1 MCRFALISDTPIASC
16 DKAPTLDD
24 IDRQLIAVLRDDA
37 RTPVAALAKRL
48 GVSRGTV
55 QNRIERLMRLGEV
68 LGFTLRLP
76 PQAEAQRVRAVM
88 AIAVEGERSS
98 AVVAALRGFPEI
110 EAVHTTN
117 GRWDLMAELSADSL
131 AAFSRA
137 LDGIRQIKGIATT
150 ETSILLATT
159 RF

>member
-1 MCRFALISDTPIASC
+1 M
-16 DKAPTLDD
+16 DD
-24 IDRQLIAVLRDDA
+24 VDRQLIAILREDA
-37 RTPVAALAKRL
+37 RTPVATLAKRL

-55 QNRIERLMRLGEV
+55 QNRIERLMRQGEV

-76 PQAEAQRVRAVM
+76 PQAEAHRVRAVM

-98 AVVAALRGFPEI
+98 AVVGALRGFPEI

-117 GRWDLMAELSADSL
+117 GRWDLLAELSAESL

>member
-1 MCRFALISDTPIASC
+1 MDDT
-16 DKAPTLDD
+16 
-24 IDRQLIAVLRDDA
+24 DRQLIAILRDDA
-37 RTPVAALAKRL
+37 RTPVATLAKRL

-55 QNRIERLMRLGEV
+55 QNRLARLTREGEI

-76 PQAEAQRVRAVM
+76 PQGEAHRVGAVM

>member
-1 MCRFALISDTPIASC
+1 MTDRQKPIA
-16 DKAPTLDD
+16 LDAT
-24 IDRQLIAVLRDDA
+24 DRQLIEELRENA
-37 RTPVAALAKRL
+37 RLPTATLAKRL

-55 QNRIERLMRLGEV
+55 QNRIDRMIAQGAI

-117 GRWDLMAELSADSL
+117 GRWDLLAELSADSL

>member
-1 MCRFALISDTPIASC
+1 M
-16 DKAPTLDD
+16 DD
-24 IDRQLIAVLRDDA
+24 VDRQLIAILRNDA
-37 RTPVAALAKRL
+37 RTAVATLAKRL

-55 QNRIERLMRLGEV
+55 QNRIDRMMREGAM

-76 PQAEAQRVRAVM
+76 PESDAHRVRAVM
-88 AIAVEGERSS
+88 AIAIEGERSS
-98 AVVAALRGFPEI
+98 AVMAALKGFPEI

-117 GRWDLMAELSADSL
+117 GRWDLMAELNAESL

>member
-1 MCRFALISDTPIASC
+1 M
-16 DKAPTLDD
+16 DD
-24 IDRQLIAVLRDDA
+24 IDRQLIAILRDDA
-37 RTPVAALAKRL
+37 RTAVATLAKRL

-55 QNRIERLMRLGEV
+55 QNRIDRLRRQGEI

-76 PQAEAQRVRAVM
+76 PQGDAHRVRAVM

-117 GRWDLMAELSADSL
+117 GRWDLMAEINAETL
-131 AAFSRA
+131 AAFSAA
-137 LDGIRQIKGIATT
+137 LDAIRQIKGIATT

>member
-1 MCRFALISDTPIASC
+1 M
-16 DKAPTLDD
+16 DD
-24 IDRQLIAVLRDDA
+24 IDRQLIAILRDDA
-37 RTPVAALAKRL
+37 RTAVATLAKRL

-55 QNRIERLMRLGEV
+55 QNRIARMMREGAI

-76 PQAEAQRVRAVM
+76 PESDAHRVRAVM
-88 AIAVEGERSS
+88 AIAIEGERSS
-98 AVVAALRGFPEI
+98 AVMAALKGFPEI

-117 GRWDLMAELSADSL
+117 GRWDLMAELNVESL
-131 AAFSRA
+131 AAFSAA

>member
-1 MCRFALISDTPIASC
+1 M
-16 DKAPTLDD
+16 DD
-24 IDRQLIAVLRDDA
+24 IDRQLVAILRGDA
-37 RTPVAALAKRL
+37 RTPVATLAKRL

-55 QNRIERLMRLGEV
+55 QNRIDRMMKEGAI
-68 LGFTLRLP
+68 LGFTLRSP
-76 PQAEAQRVRAVM
+76 PCRPTAHRVRAVM
-88 AIAVEGERSS
+88 AIAGIEGEARSS
-98 AVVAALRGFPEI
+98 AVMAALKGFPEI

-117 GRWDLMAELSADSL
+117 GRWDLMAELNAESL

-159 RF
+159 RL

>member
-1 MCRFALISDTPIASC
+1 M
-16 DKAPTLDD
+16 DD
-24 IDRQLIAVLRDDA
+24 VDRQLIAILRDDA
-37 RTPVAALAKRL
+37 RTAVATLAKRL

-55 QNRIERLMRLGEV
+55 QNRIDRMMREGAM

-76 PQAEAQRVRAVM
+76 PESDAHRVRAVM
-88 AIAVEGERSS
+88 AIAIEGERSS
-98 AVVAALRGFPEI
+98 AVMAALKGFHEI

-117 GRWDLMAELSADSL
+117 GRWDLMAELNAESL

>member
-1 MCRFALISDTPIASC
+1 M
-16 DKAPTLDD
+16 DD
-24 IDRQLIAVLRDDA
+24 IDRQLIAILRDDA
-37 RTPVAALAKRL
+37 RTAVAALAKRL

-55 QNRIERLMRLGEV
+55 QNRIDRMMREGAM

-76 PQAEAQRVRAVM
+76 PEGDAHRVRAVM
-88 AIAVEGERSS
+88 AIAIEGERSS
-98 AVVAALRGFPEI
+98 AVMAALKGFPEI

-117 GRWDLMAELSADSL
+117 GRWDLMAELNAESL

>member
-1 MCRFALISDTPIASC
+1 M
-16 DKAPTLDD
+16 DD
-24 IDRQLIAVLRDDA
+24 IDRQLIAMLRDDA
-37 RTPVAALAKRL
+37 RMPVATLARRL

-55 QNRIERLMRLGEV
+55 QNRVERLMRQGDI

-76 PQAEAQRVRAVM
+76 PRGDAHRVRAVM

-98 AVVAALRGFPEI
+98 AVIAALRGFPEI
-110 EAVHTTN
+110 EAVHATN
-117 GRWDLMAELSADSL
+117 GRWDLVAELNAESL
-131 AAFSRA
+131 AAFSAA

-150 ETSILLATT
+150 ETSILLATS

>member
-1 MCRFALISDTPIASC
+1 M
-16 DKAPTLDD
+16 DD
-24 IDRQLIAVLRDDA
+24 VDRQLIAILRDDA
-37 RTPVAALAKRL
+37 RTAVATLAKRL

-55 QNRIERLMRLGEV
+55 QNRIDRMIREGAI

-76 PQAEAQRVRAVM
+76 PESDAHRVRAVM
-88 AIAVEGERSS
+88 AIAIEGERSS
-98 AVVAALRGFPEI
+98 AVMAALKGFPEI

-117 GRWDLMAELSADSL
+117 GRWDLMAELNAESL
-131 AAFSRA
+131 TAFSRA

>member
-1 MCRFALISDTPIASC
+1 M
-16 DKAPTLDD
+16 DD

-37 RTPVAALAKRL
+37 RTAVATLAKRL

-55 QNRIERLMRLGEV
+55 QNRIDRLRREGAI

-76 PQAEAQRVRAVM
+76 PESDGHRVRAVM
-88 AIAVEGERSS
+88 AIAIEGERSS
-98 AVVAALRGFPEI
+98 AVMAALKGFPEI

-117 GRWDLMAELSADSL
+117 GRWDLMAELNAESL
-131 AAFSRA
+131 TAFSRA

-150 ETSILLATT
+150 ETSLLLATT

>member
-1 MCRFALISDTPIASC
+1 M
-16 DKAPTLDD
+16 DD
-24 IDRQLIAVLRDDA
+24 IDRQLIAILRDDA
-37 RTPVAALAKRL
+37 RTAVATLAKRL

-55 QNRIERLMRLGEV
+55 QNRIDRMMREGSI

-76 PQAEAQRVRAVM
+76 PETDAHRVRAVM
-88 AIAVEGERSS
+88 AIAVEGERTS
-98 AVVAALRGFPEI
+98 AVMAALRGFPEI

-117 GRWDLMAELSADSL
+117 GRWDLMAELSAESL
-131 AAFSRA
+131 AAFSGA

>member
-1 MCRFALISDTPIASC
+1 MSNAERQFTPM
-16 DKAPTLDD
+16 DD
-24 IDRQLIAVLRDDA
+24 IDRQLIAILRDDA
-37 RTPVAALAKRL
+37 RTQVATLAKRL

-55 QNRIERLMRLGEV
+55 QNRIDRMTKQGAI

-76 PQAEAQRVRAVM
+76 PETDAHRVRAVM
-88 AIAVEGERSS
+88 AIAIEGERSS

-110 EAVHTTN
+110 EAVHATN
-117 GRWDLMAELSADSL
+117 GRWDLVAEINAGSL
-131 AAFSRA
+131 AAFSAA

-150 ETSILLATT
+150 ETSILLATM

>member
-1 MCRFALISDTPIASC
+1 M
-16 DKAPTLDD
+16 DD
-24 IDRQLIAVLRDDA
+24 VDRQLIALLRADA
-37 RTPVAALAKRL
+37 RTPVATLAKRL

-55 QNRIERLMRLGEV
+55 QNRIERLMRQGEV

-117 GRWDLMAELSADSL
+117 GRWDLLAELSADSL

>member
-1 MCRFALISDTPIASC
+1 MDE
-16 DKAPTLDD
+16 
-24 IDRQLIAVLRDDA
+24 IDQKLIATLRADA
-37 RTPVAALAKRL
+37 RKPVATLAKQL

-55 QNRIERLMRLGEV
+55 QNRIDRMIAQGAI

-76 PQAEAQRVRAVM
+76 PQAEAHRVRAVM

-98 AVVAALRGFPEI
+98 AVMAALRGFPEI

-117 GRWDLMAELSADSL
+117 GRWDLMAELSAETL
-131 AAFSRA
+131 AGFSQA
-137 LDGIRQIKGIATT
+137 LDRIRQIKGIATT

>member
-1 MCRFALISDTPIASC
+1 MDDT
-16 DKAPTLDD
+16 
-24 IDRQLIAVLRDDA
+24 DRQLIAILRGDA
-37 RTPVAALAKRL
+37 RLPVATLAKRL
-48 GVSRGTV
+48 KVSRGTV
-55 QNRIERLMRLGEV
+55 QNRIERLMRQGEI

-76 PQAEAQRVRAVM
+76 PQGDAHRVRAVM

-117 GRWDLMAELSADSL
+117 GRWDLMAEISADSL
-131 AAFSRA
+131 AAFSAA

-150 ETSILLATT
+150 ETSLLLATT

>member
-1 MCRFALISDTPIASC
+1 M
-16 DKAPTLDD
+16 DD
-24 IDRQLIAVLRDDA
+24 IDRQLIALLRADA
-37 RTPVAALAKRL
+37 RTPVATLAKRL

-55 QNRIERLMRLGEV
+55 QNRIERLMRQGEV

-117 GRWDLMAELSADSL
+117 GRWDLLAELSADSL

>member
-1 MCRFALISDTPIASC
+1 M
-16 DKAPTLDD
+16 DD
-24 IDRQLIAVLRDDA
+24 IDRQLISILRDDA
-37 RTPVAALAKRL
+37 RTAVATLAKRL

-55 QNRIERLMRLGEV
+55 QNRIDRMMRESAI

-76 PQAEAQRVRAVM
+76 PESDAHRVRAVM
-88 AIAVEGERSS
+88 AIAIEGERSS
-98 AVVAALRGFPEI
+98 AVMAALKGFPEI

-117 GRWDLMAELSADSL
+117 GRWDLMAELNAESL
-131 AAFSRA
+131 AAFSAA

-150 ETSILLATT
+150 ETSILLATM

>member
-1 MCRFALISDTPIASC
+1 MDDT
-16 DKAPTLDD
+16 
-24 IDRQLIAVLRDDA
+24 DRKLIAILRDDA
-37 RTPVAALAKRL
+37 RTAVATLAKRL

-55 QNRIERLMRLGEV
+55 QNRIDRMMREGAI

-76 PQAEAQRVRAVM
+76 PETDGRRVRAIM
-88 AIAVEGERSS
+88 SIAVEGERSS
-98 AVVAALRGFPEI
+98 AVVAALRGFPDI
-110 EAVHTTN
+110 EAVHATN
-117 GRWDLMAELSADSL
+117 GRWDLVAELNAESL
-131 AAFSRA
+131 GAFSAA

>member
-1 MCRFALISDTPIASC
+1 M
-16 DKAPTLDD
+16 DD
-24 IDRQLIAVLRDDA
+24 VDRQLIAILRDDA
-37 RTPVAALAKRL
+37 RTAVATLAKRL

-55 QNRIERLMRLGEV
+55 QNRIDRMMREGAM

-76 PQAEAQRVRAVM
+76 PESDAHRVRAVM
-88 AIAVEGERSS
+88 AIAIEGERSS
-98 AVVAALRGFPEI
+98 AVMAALKGFPEI

-117 GRWDLMAELSADSL
+117 GRWDLMAELNAESL

>member
-1 MCRFALISDTPIASC
+1 M
-16 DKAPTLDD
+16 DD

-37 RTPVAALAKRL
+37 RTAVATLAKRL

-55 QNRIERLMRLGEV
+55 QNRIDRMMREGAI

-76 PQAEAQRVRAVM
+76 PETDAHRVRAVM
-88 AIAVEGERSS
+88 AIAIEGERSS
-98 AVVAALRGFPEI
+98 AVMAALRGFPEI

-117 GRWDLMAELSADSL
+117 GRWDLMAELNAESL
-131 AAFSRA
+131 AAFSQA
-137 LDGIRQIKGIATT
+137 LDDIRRIKGITTT
-150 ETSILLATT
+150 ETSLLLATT

>member
-1 MCRFALISDTPIASC
+1 M
-16 DKAPTLDD
+16 DD
-24 IDRQLIAVLRDDA
+24 IDRQLIAILRDDA
-37 RTPVAALAKRL
+37 RTAVATLAKRL

-55 QNRIERLMRLGEV
+55 QNRIDRMMREGAL

-76 PQAEAQRVRAVM
+76 PETDGHRVRAVM
-88 AIAVEGERSS
+88 AIAIEGERSS
-98 AVVAALRGFPEI
+98 AVMAALKGFPEI

-117 GRWDLMAELSADSL
+117 GRWDLMAELNAESL

>member
-1 MCRFALISDTPIASC
+1 M
-16 DKAPTLDD
+16 DD
-24 IDRQLIAVLRDDA
+24 VDRQLIALLRADA
-37 RTPVAALAKRL
+37 RTPVATLAKRL

-55 QNRIERLMRLGEV
+55 QNRIERLMRQGDV

-117 GRWDLMAELSADSL
+117 GRWDLLAELSADSL

>member
-1 MCRFALISDTPIASC
+1 M
-16 DKAPTLDD
+16 DD
-24 IDRQLIAVLRDDA
+24 IDQRLIATLRSDA
-37 RTPVAALAKRL
+37 RTPVATLAKQL

-55 QNRIERLMRLGEV
+55 QNRIDRMIAQGAI

-76 PQAEAQRVRAVM
+76 PQGEERRVRAVM

-117 GRWDLMAELSADSL
+117 GRWDLMAELSAETL
-131 AAFSRA
+131 AGFSQA
-137 LDGIRQIKGIATT
+137 LDRIRQIKGIATT

>member
-1 MCRFALISDTPIASC
+1 M
-16 DKAPTLDD
+16 DD
-24 IDRQLIAVLRDDA
+24 IDRQLIAILRDDA
-37 RTPVAALAKRL
+37 RTAVATLAKRL

-55 QNRIERLMRLGEV
+55 QNRIDRMMREGAI

-76 PQAEAQRVRAVM
+76 PETDAHRVRAVM
-88 AIAVEGERSS
+88 AIAIEGERSS
-98 AVVAALRGFPEI
+98 AVMAALKGFPEI

-117 GRWDLMAELSADSL
+117 GRWDLMAELNAESL

-137 LDGIRQIKGIATT
+137 LDGVRQIKGIATT
-150 ETSILLATT
+150 ETSILLATR